1 MTHTIIYIGLTLFA
15 GFILKH
21 HVSDRYKI
29 PAVTIYI
36 IMGVLL
42 GISFLKIFNSEAL
55 IQLDFISKLA
65 LGIIAFIIG
74 SELNKNV
81 LFSLGR
87 SIIFIAVFEA
97 LAAFLIVTLAV
108 YTLTSLPFYY
118 ALILGSVASATA
130 PAATVYVI
138 QQYKAKGPLTSTIM
152 GVVGIDDAVALVI
165 YVFASIFAS
174 NIMKGTELSAGKLLL
189 DPVVNI
195 SISLAIGV
203 ASGILYSLIMRKI
216 RDNEVVLMAIFS
228 FILIQLGLAELFK
241 VSELL
246 AIMMF
251 GITIVNIN
259 GPLTHRTKNIIEGL
273 SPIIL
278 PLFFIFAGAHLNIK
292 LIGKIG
298 ILGLIYTIAR
308 MTGKISGAYLGAVL
322 GRAQPLVRKF
332 IGFSLIPQVG
342 VAVALA
348 LSLGQKFGT
357 AEYGAAGRELTSVV
371 INVLLFTTIITEVIG
386 PVLTKSSLTR
396 AGEIPSAVEDING

>member
-1 MTHTIIYIGLTLFA
+1 MTHTIIYIGLTLFV
-15 GFILKH
+15 GFILKY

-36 IMGVLL
+36 LMGVLL
-42 GISFLKIFNSEAL
+42 GISFLKIFNNEAL

-81 LFSLGR
+81 LFSLGK

-203 ASGILYSLIMRKI
+203 ASGVIYSLIMRKI
-216 RDNEVVLMAIFS
+216 RDNEIVLMAIFS

-298 ILGLIYTIAR
+298 VLGLIYTIAR
-308 MTGKISGAYLGAVL
+308 MTGKISGAYAGAVL

-348 LSLGQKFGT
+348 LSVGQKFGT

-386 PVLTKSSLTR
+386 PLLTKSSLTR